1 MCQYPADSW
10 ISREELESLPTNL
23 IIQNLLIMIVLVES
37 AKEPDN
43 IRVLIKHKQ
52 WLKPADVPD
61 AHFL

>member
-52 WLKPADVPD
+52 
-61 AHFL
+61 